1 MCPKK
6 LPRLHLSHRPNT
18 ELPEW
23 GRNLTVAERRQTKKN
38 GGCQKLKCLFFR
50 DVMLLLLFV
59 VVLVAVAVVVVGVV
73 EVDTKH
79 SIRLLL
85 RENTAAPALCCCQN
99 GITQK

>member
-1 MCPKK
+1 MGPQLDRC
-6 LPRLHLSHRPNT
+6 RAASD
-18 ELPEW
+18 
-23 GRNLTVAERRQTKKN
+23 KKN
-38 GGCQKLKCLFFR
+38 GGFQKLKCLFFR

-59 VVLVAVAVVVVGVV
+59 VVLVAVVVVGVV

>member
-1 MCPKK
+1 
-6 LPRLHLSHRPNT
+6 
-18 ELPEW
+18 
-23 GRNLTVAERRQTKKN
+23 
-38 GGCQKLKCLFFR
+38 
-50 DVMLLLLFV
+50 MLLLLFV